1 MSSNSPRLKS
11 GSKAINTAHKQS
23 NSGSRKF
30 LCNRLPILLAVLVL
44 LWIAVGGSLG
54 CRAIGTLENQGP
66 TPTAQTVTNPLIVP
80 VIDRWFVMDEISDE
94 VDDYFRVKREERI
107 RLVSGVMSEGWIE
120 TWPRMGST
128 LLEPWHH
135 DSTRGYEKVHSTLQ
149 TIRRTSKIRVI
160 PTGDSYAIDVKV
172 FKELE
177 DNDRPIGSPLGGNA
191 LRSDNALD
199 VGRPDN
205 QSSINDARTWIPLG
219 RDISLEQRI
228 LRNIQQRLASPS
240 ETQ

>member
-1 MSSNSPRLKS
+1 MSSNSRRLIF
-11 GSKAINTAHKQS
+11 GSKAIETANKQPS
-23 NSGSRKF
+23 NCGGLHLS
-30 LCNRLPILLAVLVL
+30 NRLPILLAVIFL
-44 LWIAVGGSLG
+44 LWITVGGSLG
-54 CRAIGTLENQGP
+54 CRTIQRLENQGP
-66 TPTAQTVTNPLIVP
+66 VPTVQTTANPLIVP
-80 VIDRWFVMDEISDE
+80 MIDRWFVMDEISDE

-107 RLVSGVMSEGWIE
+107 RMVDGVMSEGWIE

-128 LLEPWHH
+128 LL
-135 DSTRGYEKVHSTLQ
+135 
-149 TIRRTSKIRVI
+149 
-160 PTGDSYAIDVKV
+160 TGDSYAIDVKV

-205 QSSINDARTWIPLG
+205 LLPGDARTWIPLG

-228 LRNIQQRLASPS
+228 LRNVQQRLAYP
-240 ETQ
+240 TVAQ

>member
-1 MSSNSPRLKS
+1 MSSNFRFTPTEEHTIPLPLRQFDRAGSNPLLRL
-11 GSKAINTAHKQS
+11 HQS
-23 NSGSRKF
+23 A
-30 LCNRLPILLAVLVL
+30 LALLMC
-44 LWIAVGGSLG
+44 IALIVVAG
-54 CRAIGTLENQGP
+54 CRAINQLENQGP
-66 TPTAQTVTNPLIVP
+66 TPTALTTANPLIVP
-80 VIDRWFVMDEISDE
+80 LVDRWFLMDEISDE

-107 RLVSGVMSEGWIE
+107 RIVDGVMSEGWIE

-199 VGRPDN
+199 VDRSDN
-205 QSSINDARTWIPLG
+205 LSPGGARTWIPLG

-228 LRNIQQRLASPS
+228 LRNVQQRLAHPS
-240 ETQ
+240 ATQ

>member
-1 MSSNSPRLKS
+1 M
-11 GSKAINTAHKQS
+11 
-23 NSGSRKF
+23 
-30 LCNRLPILLAVLVL
+30 
-44 LWIAVGGSLG
+44 
-54 CRAIGTLENQGP
+54 
-66 TPTAQTVTNPLIVP
+66 
-80 VIDRWFVMDEISDE
+80 IDRWFVMDEISDE

-107 RLVSGVMSEGWIE
+107 RMVDGVMSEGWIE

-199 VGRPDN
+199 VGRADDLLP
-205 QSSINDARTWIPLG
+205 SDARTWIPLG

-228 LRNIQQRLASPS
+228 LRNIQQRLAYP
-240 ETQ
+240 TVVQ

>member
-1 MSSNSPRLKS
+1 MSSNSRRLIF
-11 GSKAINTAHKQS
+11 GSKAIETANKQPS
-23 NSGSRKF
+23 NCGGLHLS
-30 LCNRLPILLAVLVL
+30 NRLPILLAVIFL
-44 LWIAVGGSLG
+44 LWITVGGSLG
-54 CRAIGTLENQGP
+54 CRTIQRLENQGP
-66 TPTAQTVTNPLIVP
+66 VPTVQTTANPLIVP
-80 VIDRWFVMDEISDE
+80 MIDRWFVMDEISDE

-107 RLVSGVMSEGWIE
+107 RMVDGVMSEGWIE

-205 QSSINDARTWIPLG
+205 LLPGDARTWIPLG

-228 LRNIQQRLASPS
+228 LRNVQQRLAYPAVA
-240 ETQ
+240 Q

>member
-1 MSSNSPRLKS
+1 MSSNSRRLFF
-11 GSKAINTAHKQS
+11 GSKAIETANKQS
-23 NSGSRKF
+23 SSGCRKS
-30 LCNRLPILLAVLVL
+30 LSSRLPTLLAVPFL
-44 LWIAVGGSLG
+44 LWIVVGGFLG
-54 CRAIGTLENQGP
+54 CRTIRNLENQGP
-66 TPTAQTVTNPLIVP
+66 TPIAQTTSNPLIVP

-107 RLVSGVMSEGWIE
+107 RLVEGVMSEGWIE

-135 DSTRGYEKVHSTLQ
+135 DSTDGYEKVHSTQ
-149 TIRRTSKIRVI
+149 
-160 PTGDSYAIDVKV
+160 V

-177 DNDRPIGSPLGGNA
+177 DNDRPLGSPLGGNA

-199 VGRPDN
+199 VDRPDVLF
-205 QSSINDARTWIPLG
+205 SGDTRTWIPLG

-228 LRNIQQRLASPS
+228 LRNIQQRLAFPS
-240 ETQ
+240 AGQ

>member
-1 MSSNSPRLKS
+1 MSSDSRRLNL
-11 GSKAINTAHKQS
+11 GSKAIDTANKKS
-23 NSGSRKF
+23 SIGGREF
-30 LCNRLPILLAVLVL
+30 LYKRLPTVLAILFL
-44 LWIAVGGSLG
+44 LWVAVGGSLG
-54 CRAIGTLENQGP
+54 CRTIQRLENQGP
-66 TPTAQTVTNPLIVP
+66 TPIAQTTANPLIVP
-80 VIDRWFVMDEISDE
+80 KIDRWFVMDEISDE

-107 RLVSGVMSEGWIE
+107 RLVDGVMSEGWIE

-128 LLEPWHH
+128 ILEPWHH

-177 DNDRPIGSPLGGNA
+177 DNDRPLGSPLGGNA

-199 VGRPDN
+199 VDRPDN
-205 QSSINDARTWIPLG
+205 FSQGNARTWIPLG
-219 RDISLEQRI
+219 RDISLEQRM
-228 LRNIQQRLASPS
+228 LRNIQQRLAYPVA
-240 ETQ
+240 EQ

>member
-1 MSSNSPRLKS
+1 MPAKAGITN
-11 GSKAINTAHKQS
+11 GSQVFMQFPKT
-23 NSGSRKF
+23 
-30 LCNRLPILLAVLVL
+30 LLAIFL
-44 LWIAVGGSLG
+44 LLIVAMCG
-54 CRAIGTLENQGP
+54 CRAIQRLENQGP
-66 TPTAQTVTNPLIVP
+66 TPISQTTANPLIVP
-80 VIDRWFVMDEISDE
+80 MIDRWFVMDEISDE

-107 RLVSGVMSEGWIE
+107 RLVDGVMSEGWIE

-160 PTGDSYAIDVKV
+160 PTGDSYAIDVQV

-177 DNDRPIGSPLGGNA
+177 DNNRPIGSPLGGNA

-199 VGRPDN
+199 VDRPDN
-205 QSSINDARTWIPLG
+205 LYPGDARTWIPLG

-228 LRNIQQRLASPS
+228 LRNIQQRLAIPAI
-240 ETQ
+240 TQ

>member
-1 MSSNSPRLKS
+1 MSSNSPRLFF
-11 GSKAINTAHKQS
+11 GSKAIDTASKQS
-23 NSGSRKF
+23 NNGGRKF
-30 LCNRLPILLAVLVL
+30 HYKRLAILSV
-44 LWIAVGGSLG
+44 LWIVVDGSLG
-54 CRAIGTLENQGP
+54 CRAIRNLESQGP
-66 TPTAQTVTNPLIVP
+66 VPTAQTTANPLIVP
-80 VIDRWFVMDEISDE
+80 MIDRWFVMDEISDE

-107 RLVSGVMSEGWIE
+107 RMVDGVMSEGWIE

-149 TIRRTSKIRVI
+149 TIRRSSKIRVI

-199 VGRPDN
+199 VDRLDD
-205 QSSINDARTWIPLG
+205 SSTGDTRTWIPLG

-228 LRNIQQRLASPS
+228 LRNVQQRLAYPS
-240 ETQ
+240 VGQ